1 MTPPDDISGTGCIS
15 DKRKFCAHIKAHI
28 LDISERD
35 RSDCGGCA
43 IQEKTNAS
51 DYMSTLKF
59 QDSKFDFFP
68 LFKEYREQ
76 TALPTEALSLN
87 YNGQCLKACHCISRS
102 EVNKEQA
109 LEDRHV
115 HTHAHSVYTVLFGL
129 FSY

>member
-15 DKRKFCAHIKAHI
+15 DKRKFCAHIKAH
-28 LDISERD
+28 LSDISKHD

-59 QDSKFDFFP
+59 QDSMFDFF
-68 LFKEYREQ
+68 LSSQNAENRLLCQLLLLIRNEQ
-76 TALPTEALSLN
+76 TASTG
-87 YNGQCLKACHCISRS
+87 GQACT
-102 EVNKEQA
+102 
-109 LEDRHV
+109 
-115 HTHAHSVYTVLFGL
+115 HTQSVYTVLFGL